1 MRNLLVL
8 IIVGAAG
15 YYGWQAYQK
24 DPQVFA
30 KYLPGNKT
38 EETASADAPSDSTVG
53 GSDVAAP
60 AAPAPAAPTPPVFT
74 SRISVPEPAE
84 GEKTTL
90 APGQFLVI
98 ERAKVETKDGII
110 AIVPGDIVKLVERR
124 SNGTLQVTNGQN
136 DFVVK
141 ESQVTQDVAVA
152 KEAERREFEKR
163 FGAVR

>member
-1 MRNLLVL
+1 
-8 IIVGAAG
+8 
-15 YYGWQAYQK
+15 
-24 DPQVFA
+24 
-30 KYLPGNKT
+30 
-38 EETASADAPSDSTVG
+38 
-53 GSDVAAP
+53 
-60 AAPAPAAPTPPVFT
+60 VFT

>member
-1 MRNLLVL
+1 M
-8 IIVGAAG
+8 IIIGAAG

-38 EETASADAPSDSTVG
+38 EETAPADATSSDSSAG
-53 GSDVAAP
+53 GNEGAAP
-60 AAPAPAAPTPPVFT
+60 AAPAPAAPAPPVFT
-74 SRISVPEPAE
+74 SRINVPEAAE
-84 GEKTTL
+84 GEKTAL

-124 SNGTLQVTNGQN
+124 SNGTMQVTNGQN

-152 KEAERREFEKR
+152 KQAERREFEKR
-163 FGAVR
+163 YGAVR